1 MKELT
6 YARLIHHSFKDE
18 YETFKGLY
26 FRLFED
32 GDLTDDDVNKLL
44 SLVILFSNQ
53 KDKIIRNFGYRIAL
67 LYSVKTGDYYPLY
80 DVSINIGLNPIVA
93 LLKKIETLP
102 FGDEGDSFL
111 QNMVDSYLDNYISD
125 GLVQTD
131 GQYVLEKFSAEGY
144 EESSL
149 IVAPTS
155 YGKSELIISTLRN
168 NASKKMCVLVP
179 SKSLLSQ
186 TKMRILNADLDWVE
200 RVISHPDMYEENDE
214 NSVYV
219 LTQERLSRLV
229 NQEVELKFDILIV
242 DEAHNILANDD
253 RNILLASMIRVLKYR
268 NRYTAVKYL
277 TPFLNN
283 PESLKVRG
291 DRFDYSNYIVSEYVK
306 SENLYMSDFR
316 KGKKVFE
323 LYDHFTD
330 SFVDVPVSQS
340 DPISYIK
347 SKSVN
352 KNVIYF
358 NRPKHAQAFSKSL
371 ADSLPVIED
380 EVVNSAI
387 REMSIYAHEE
397 YFLLDCLK
405 HGVVYHHGSM
415 PDAIRGYVE
424 YLYRTVE
431 SVRYLVT
438 TSTLLEG
445 INLPIERMF
454 VLDVRKGLGHL
465 KPSQFKNLI
474 GRVNRFSEIFS
485 GNTVSSLNKLNPQIH
500 IVGVDGYM
508 PSEANIRKFLKK
520 VMYVNFVDKDKVENV
535 LLEGSVINDENK
547 EQYDNA
553 LITMDSI
560 EPGIIDVSMNTPKT
574 DIGLKLIQ
582 NNIMEIDV
590 FENEGA
596 IEDILE
602 KYREEK
608 GNVADSSSLIT
619 LIFDAFISF
628 IDDNHKNRV
637 KSLTRLKSDK
647 AQMFYAMFLDW
658 KVENIPLGVM
668 VAKFVAYWKNLKSGT
683 PVFVGSWGDVAKE
696 NSYREV
702 FTYISGKTVREQV
715 NLAIVRIKEEE
726 DFLDYFLFRFVDVLN
741 DVGLIDVEFYK
752 VVKYGT
758 SNDKTIKMI
767 QSGFSRSVAELIL
780 SEYDDYYS
788 VKSNGVLMFSP
799 LIHDQMLERGVGFL
813 QRNEVRLN
821 VKK

>member
-6 YARLIHHSFKDE
+6 YARLTHHSFKDE
-18 YETFKGLY
+18 YTVFKRLY

-32 GDLTDDDVNKLL
+32 SDLTNDEVNKLL

-53 KDKIIRNFGYRIAL
+53 KDQVIRNLAYRMAL
-67 LYSVKTGDYYPLY
+67 IYSVKTGDYYPLY
-80 DVSINIGLNPIVA
+80 DVSINTGLNPIVA
-93 LLKKIETLP
+93 LLHKIETLP
-102 FGDEGDSFL
+102 FSDSGDSFL
-111 QNMVDSYLDNYISD
+111 QNMIGSYLDNYVSD

-131 GQYVLEKFSAEGY
+131 GQYVLERFSIEGY

-168 NASKKMCVLVP
+168 NESKRMCILVP

-186 TKMRILNADLDWVE
+186 TKMRILNAGLDWVE
-200 RVISHPDMYEENDE
+200 RVISHPDMYEASDE
-214 NSVYV
+214 SSVYV
-219 LTQERLSRLV
+219 LTQERLSRLI
-229 NQEVELKFDILIV
+229 NQEPELNFDILIV
-242 DEAHNILANDD
+242 DEAHNILSNDD
-253 RNILLASMIRVLKYR
+253 RNILLASMIRILKYR
-268 NRYTAVKYL
+268 NQDTSIKYL
-277 TPFLNN
+277 TPFLND
-283 PESLKVRG
+283 PKSLKVRG
-291 DRFDYSNYIVSEYVK
+291 DRFDYSDYIVNEYVK
-306 SENLYMSDFR
+306 TESLYMSDFR
-316 KGKKVFE
+316 KGKEALEF
-323 LYDHFTD
+323 YDHFTN
-330 SFVDVPVSQS
+330 SFVDIPITVN

-347 SKSVN
+347 INSVE

-358 NRPKHAQAFSKSL
+358 NRPKHAQTFSKTL
-371 ADSLPVIED
+371 ADSLPIIED
-380 EVVNSAI
+380 EAI
-387 REMSIYAHEE
+387 NTAIKEMSEYAHED
-397 YFLLDCLK
+397 YFLLNCLK

-415 PDAIRGYVE
+415 PDAVRGYVE

-431 SVRYLVT
+431 SIRYLVT

-454 VLDVRKGLGHL
+454 VLDIRKGLGHL

-485 GNTVSSLNKLNPQIH
+485 GRSIASLEKLNPQIH
-500 IVGVDGYM
+500 IVGIDGFM
-508 PSEANIRKFLKK
+508 PSDANIKKFLKK
-520 VMYVNFVDKDKVENV
+520 VMYVNFVDKDQVENV

-547 EQYDNA
+547 GQYDNA
-553 LITMDSI
+553 LISMDSI
-560 EPGIIDVSMNTPKT
+560 EPGIMDISVNTPKT

-582 NNIMEIDV
+582 NNILEIDV
-590 FENEGA
+590 FEHEFS
-596 IEDILE
+596 IESLLDE
-602 KYREEK
+602 YRKEK
-608 GNVADSSSLIT
+608 GRVVDSNSLIT
-619 LIFDAFISF
+619 LIFEAFISF
-628 IDDNHKNRV
+628 IDDNHKNRM

-668 VAKFVAYWKNLKSGT
+668 IARFVAYWKNLKSNT

-702 FTYISGKTVREQV
+702 FTYISDKTVREQV
-715 NLAIVRIKEEE
+715 NLAIVRVKEEE

-741 DVGLIDVEFYK
+741 DIGLIDEEFYK

-758 SNDKTIKMI
+758 SNDNTIKMI
-767 QSGFSRSVAELIL
+767 QSGFSRTVAELIL
-780 SEYDDYYS
+780 SEYDEYYS
-788 VKSNGVLMFSP
+788 VKSNGVLVFNPS
-799 LIHDQMLERGVGFL
+799 IHDQMLERGVGFL